1 MATFSRNAYPKAMPL
16 HSPDELN
23 AQASKLSQ
31 LQEEVSAQA
40 RRAAQRDKELAEKAA
55 RLRRWT
61 GRLVGAIVLA
71 VMLTAG
77 VTTYSL
83 NRVGLAP
90 ASPAKEPAS
99 PVANFT
105 PPLESAPPVAPKLAP
120 LTLPANAQAK
130 PSDGAANAKTD
141 FLEALGSLSATHLYQ
156 SHLNIGLLADGVESG
171 TYTIADAE
179 ESLKPV
185 IDMMKLVDVRL
196 AKLAKSELDA
206 EDRRSIQ
213 QIQTV
218 SALLRLQTD
227 ALRAYWATGEMQQAT
242 DFQEARRA
250 SWQGVS
256 KVMGLDR

>member
-1 MATFSRNAYPKAMPL
+1 MAAFSRNAYPKAMPL

-31 LQEEVSAQA
+31 LQEELSAQA
-40 RRAAQRDKELAEKAA
+40 RRASQRDKELAEKAA

-61 GRLVGAIVLA
+61 GRL
-71 VMLTAG
+71 AG
-77 VTTYSL
+77 VVLLVVALAAGVIAYSL
-83 NRVGLAP
+83 NRVGIAP
-90 ASPAKEPAS
+90 PSPAKEPAS
-99 PVANFT
+99 PVAEIT
-105 PPLESAPPVAPKLAP
+105 PPVEAAPLVAPKLAP
-120 LTLPANAQAK
+120 LVVPANAQAK
-130 PSDGAANAKTD
+130 PVSVKAD

-171 TYTIADAE
+171 TYTIAEAE

-185 IDMMKLVDVRL
+185 LDMMKLVDARL
-196 AKLAKSELDA
+196 AGLAKSELSA

-213 QIQTV
+213 QIQAV
-218 SALLRLQTD
+218 SALLRLQAD
-227 ALRAYWATGEMQQAT
+227 ALRAYWASGEKQQAD
-242 DFQEARRA
+242 DFQAARKA